1 LQTPKFLRKAVVLA
15 IHEEQVND
23 SGGSLEILDEGL
35 LESAIAQ
42 PQMTYGGNFLHPEIH
57 DQAAAYLY
65 YISKDH
71 AFMHA
76 NKRTAV
82 GAAEA
87 FLNIN
92 GYDLLLSNEQ
102 LRDLAVEVVRGNISR
117 EELSEKLRCSI
128 QKL

>member
-1 LQTPKFLRKAVVLA
+1 MRTPKFLKKSVVLA
-15 IHEEQVND
+15 IHKEQVND
-23 SGGSLEILDEGL
+23 SGGSLEVLNESL

-42 PQMTYGGNFLHPEIH
+42 PQMTYGEIFLHPEIH

-65 YISKDH
+65 YIAKNH
-71 AFMHA
+71 AFLHA

-102 LRDLAVEVVRGNISR
+102 LHDLAVGVVEKRISR
-117 EELSEKLRCSI
+117 EELSEKLKCSI